1 MSQVKKPIFDVP
13 IFNPSN
19 YDQTTT
25 TTITTNTSTSEWSTP
40 QLNNVT
46 ATGATNPSKG
56 TTSVD
61 YIMSRLLDATT
72 KEYEV
77 IGQIT
82 VTSGGSAGSGDY
94 LFQLPDNLSFASTFG
109 QTTYQSS
116 ASKVAYRAMLVNG
129 SGIVSVDIFGS
140 VVGIIPYNATRFR
153 LYGIAGSNPD
163 IFIGSGGYFFGN
175 PSVPLIWKFRFTFF
189 AV

>member
-19 YDQTTT
+19 YEQT
-25 TTITTNTSTSEWSTP
+25 TTITTNTGASGWSTP

-46 ATGATNPSKG
+46 ATGGTNPSKG

-94 LFQLPDNLSFASTFG
+94 LFKLPDNLSFASTFG

-116 ASKVAYRAMLVNG
+116 ASKFAYRAMLVNG
-129 SGIVSVDIFGS
+129 SGIVYVDIFGT
-140 VVGIIPYNATRFR
+140 VVGIIPYNETRFR
-153 LYGIAGSNPD
+153 LYGLTGSSPD
-163 IFIGSGGYFFGN
+163 FFIGSGGYFFGN